1 MSNNIG
7 FCYDKRNTPEATCRT
22 LCANPLTWLDI
33 WFFPRVFVLSR
44 MTQATKDRARQAIEA
59 VANGDTLKSALANAR
74 LTAATLNQLLSGDR
88 ELALAYARAQE
99 IRADLLAD
107 QIIDIAD
114 DDERDPHRARNQI
127 QARQWIASKH
137 NSKRYGDRID
147 LNVTQTI
154 DVSATLSEARSR
166 LITIEHEPEPP
177 LTGGLIEKPKTTI
190 EIK

>member
-1 MSNNIG
+1 
-7 FCYDKRNTPEATCRT
+7 
-22 LCANPLTWLDI
+22 
-33 WFFPRVFVLSR
+33 
-44 MTQATKDRARQAIEA
+44 MTQATKDRVRAAIEA
-59 VANGDTLKSALANAR
+59 IANGDTIKSALANER
-74 LTAATLNQLLSGDR
+74 LSVWQLHQTISGDR
-88 ELALAYARAQE
+88 ELALAYVRAQE

-166 LITIEHEPEPP
+166 LITIDHEPEAPLEDKLTAPP
-177 LTGGLIEKPKTTI
+177 KKTI

>member
-1 MSNNIG
+1 
-7 FCYDKRNTPEATCRT
+7 
-22 LCANPLTWLDI
+22 
-33 WFFPRVFVLSR
+33 
-44 MTQATKDRARQAIEA
+44 MTQSLVDRVKDAIEA
-59 VANGDTLKSALANAR
+59 VANGDTLKSALANRKLSAW
-74 LTAATLNQLLSGDR
+74 QLHQAISSDR
-88 ELALAYARAQE
+88 ELALAYVRAQE

-137 NSKRYGDRID
+137 HSKRYGDRID

-166 LITIEHEPEPP
+166 LITIDHEPEPA
-177 LTGGLIEKPKTTI
+177 LDGTLIAPPKKTI

>member
-1 MSNNIG
+1 MAQTI
-7 FCYDKRNTPEATCRT
+7 
-22 LCANPLTWLDI
+22 
-33 WFFPRVFVLSR
+33 
-44 MTQATKDRARQAIEA
+44 KDRAREAIEA

-74 LTAATLNQLLSGDR
+74 LTASTLNHLLSGDR
-88 ELALAYARAQE
+88 ELALAYVRAQE

-137 NSKRYGDRID
+137 NTRRYGDRID

-154 DVSATLSEARSR
+154 DVSATLSEARAR
-166 LITIEHEPEPP
+166 LITIAPDAEPA
-177 LTGGLIEKPKTTI
+177 LDGALIEKPKTTI